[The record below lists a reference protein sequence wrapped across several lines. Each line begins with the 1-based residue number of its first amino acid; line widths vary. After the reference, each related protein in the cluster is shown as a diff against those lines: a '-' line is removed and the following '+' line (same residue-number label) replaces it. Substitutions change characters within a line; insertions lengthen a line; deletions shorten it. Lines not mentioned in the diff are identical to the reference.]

1 MGVRIN
7 ALTAT
12 TTPAD
17 TDVAPLD
24 TSAGTRKVTWANI
37 KATLKTYFDTLYA
50 PVSAI
55 TAPVAW
61 TPTFTGFGTVSSIV
75 AYSWRVGSELFFEVS
90 FVAGNTTGTEA
101 RVSLGHNG
109 TDGNVTTASTY
120 PATQLVGSFTYNNT
134 SAAGNPTYVLAE
146 ASKTYVTFGVQQIGY
161 YGGLN
166 AMPGNALTASGWR
179 TAFKGSVRIQGW

>member
-37 KATLKTYFDTLYA
+37 KATLKTYFDTIYA

-61 TPTFTGFGTVSSIV
+61 TPTFTGFGTVSAVS
-75 AYSWRVGSELFFEVS
+75 ARSWRVGSELFFEIVFTS
-90 FVAGNTTGTEA
+90 GTPTATEA
-101 RVSLGHNG
+101 RISLGFNG
-109 TDGNVTTASTY
+109 TDGNVTSASTY
-120 PATQLVGSFTYNNT
+120 PTLQHIGSGS
-134 SAAGNPTYVLAE
+134 SASAFGVYCILAE
-146 ASKTYVTFGVQQIGY
+146 ASKTYITIGFASGSS
-161 YGGLN
+161 GGLSKHL
-166 AMPGNALTASGWR
+166 ATTLSASGWVISL
-179 TAFKGSVRIQGW
+179 KGSARIQGW